1 LVNFVSLVDFVRTR
15 TLHQVSLLEW
25 EISHKVH
32 KRHKVHKVAGDGTP
46 LSPSGQAKTATERR
60 ILYQA
65 VEMLFNRQSRIID
78 SHSYHCEGF
87 LMLRPGAQIGP
98 YILTGKLGRGSFGV
112 VWLAEKRTPLATTR
126 VALKI
131 PHDDELDMDAI
142 KQEAALWARASGHPN
157 VIPII
162 EANIYDEQIVIA
174 SEYAS
179 EGSMQDWLNRHGGA
193 APSID
198 LAVRVMFGILDG
210 LEHLHT
216 QQIIHRD
223 LKPSNLLLQGQT
235 PRIADFGISRI
246 IKTTSQSITI
256 AGTYA
261 YMAPEAFDGRRNE
274 QTDLWAAGVI
284 FYQMLTG
291 RLPFPQKDS
300 ASLMAAILNKSPEP
314 MPVEISG
321 RLQTVIARSLDKHP
335 TQRFKSASEMRSALS
350 LALRPE
356 PMAQRDTSQDRHKQT
371 DDPLRKVTL
380 PDVPEKKIVERTLLQ
395 RNLQRLKIAVLTQLL
410 STIFFVTLTIIIVDP
425 IVVTAVILSLSG
437 LTTMVYSIRCGL
449 LRGAL
454 FGLSGILISVL
465 CVALILLNDWRPY
478 EAQEPIAAI
487 LFYYGVLLALPL
499 GIASLIGV
507 KRLKKRLSAKPAAA
521 LQPQR

>member
-1 LVNFVSLVDFVRTR
+1 
-15 TLHQVSLLEW
+15 
-25 EISHKVH
+25 
-32 KRHKVHKVAGDGTP
+32 
-46 LSPSGQAKTATERR
+46 
-60 ILYQA
+60 
-65 VEMLFNRQSRIID
+65 
-78 SHSYHCEGF
+78 
-87 LMLRPGAQIGP
+87 MLRPGAQIGP

-162 EANIYDEQIVIA
+162 EANIYDDQIVIA

-179 EGSMQDWLNRHGGA
+179 EGSMHEWLNRHGGA

-198 LAVRVMFGILDG
+198 TAVKVMFGILDG

-284 FYQMLTG
+284 FYQMLAG
-291 RLPFPQKDS
+291 RLPFPQKDP
-300 ASLMAAILNKSPEP
+300 ASLMAAILNKFPEP
-314 MPVEISG
+314 MPVEISSK
-321 RLQTVIARSLDKHP
+321 LQTVIARSLDKHP
-335 TQRFKSASEMRSALS
+335 AQRFKSASEMHSALS

-356 PMAQRDTSQDRHKQT
+356 PLAQRDPSADRQNRT
-371 DDPLRKVTL
+371 DDRVIQVTVPNL
-380 PDVPEKKIVERTLLQ
+380 PEKTVERTLLQ

-410 STIFFVTLTIIIVDP
+410 ATVLVVILTIIIVDP
-425 IVVTAVILSLSG
+425 IFVTAMILSLMG

-454 FGLSGILISVL
+454 FGLSVILIKVL
-465 CVALILLNDWRPY
+465 CAALILLNNWNPNR
-478 EAQEPIAAI
+478 AQEPIAAL
-487 LFYYGVLLALPL
+487 LFYYGVLLALPF
-499 GIASLIGV
+499 GIASLFGV
-507 KRLKKRLSAKPAAA
+507 KKLRKRLAANPAGE